1 MTMRSKL
8 SPHVPS
14 RRGRPVRRWFAARLV
29 LLALLALAHP
39 ALAEPP
45 EAQSRGQ
52 TVYVPVYSEVRHGN
66 LGAAGQPD
74 RILMSI
80 LISVRNTDPN
90 HAIRIVRAN
99 YYDTVGKLLGN
110 YVTQAVTVP
119 PFGTSEFFVEQRET
133 AGGSGA
139 NFAIEWDAAKAVSPP
154 IIEAL
159 HARFQAGYSATFV
172 SRGKAISS
180 R

>member
-1 MTMRSKL
+1 MTTLPNHAFPASCR
-8 SPHVPS
+8 PG
-14 RRGRPVRRWFAARLV
+14 RRPRRALPAG
-29 LLALLALAHP
+29 LALLACL
-39 ALAEPP
+39 ALASPVLAESP
-45 EAQSRGQ
+45 ETPSRGQ

-66 LGAAGQPD
+66 LGSSGQPD
-74 RILMSI
+74 RLLMSI
-80 LISVRNTDPN
+80 LVSVRNTDPN

-159 HARFQAGYSATFV
+159 HARFQAGFSSTFV
-172 SRGKAISS
+172 SRGKPISA